1 MVRWLYHAAEVGLYE
16 FSSTYIAIGSLARI
30 GGLRD
35 TSRIVLGLTLKL
47 ERFHFFSRKS
57 FRSISGVFPTFS
69 RNDSGKSGKQT
80 EISGNF
86 LRKKKQKTESFK
98 FKGLEVRR
106 RLKKQDKEVRNW
118 WADMG
123 WIDR

>member
-1 MVRWLYHAAEVGLYE
+1 MGQALEAAGLLVRWLYHAAEVGLYE
-16 FSSTYIAIGSLARI
+16 FKATYNAIGSLARI

-35 TSRIVLGLTLKL
+35 RSRIVLGLTLKL

-80 EISGNF
+80 EKMETFSE
-86 LRKKKQKTESFK
+86 KKPQKTESFK
-98 FKGLEVRR
+98 F
-106 RLKKQDKEVRNW
+106 
-118 WADMG
+118 
-123 WIDR
+123 